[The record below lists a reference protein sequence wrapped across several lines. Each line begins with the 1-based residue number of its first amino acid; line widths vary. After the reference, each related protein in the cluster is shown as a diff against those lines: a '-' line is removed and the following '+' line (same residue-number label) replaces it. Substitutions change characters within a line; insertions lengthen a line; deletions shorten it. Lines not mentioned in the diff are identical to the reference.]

1 MSGKTRETVV
11 GKVRRLE
18 VLREIS
24 AAQAA
29 SPATVSHWFEHWLN
43 TIAAVRVRP
52 RTLETYRSIVRH
64 HIAPAIGHLPLD
76 AVEPEHLEQLYAAM
90 LERGLAASTVLR
102 VHRVLARALKVAHQ
116 RQRVTRDVTRLVD
129 PPAQRRSTIAQP
141 LTLKD
146 ARRVLALASTQRNGA
161 RWSVALALG
170 LRQSEAIALQWNDI
184 DLRAGTL
191 SVRRTAH
198 RVTGVGLVYE
208 EPKTDRSRRTIAL
221 PAQLTAALRAHH
233 AAQLAEPVTRHGTT
247 GAGTAG
253 GCVKH
258 GGGGLVF
265 TRPDGSPIDKSADY
279 KQWRRLLAEAG
290 VGHVRLHDA
299 RHTAATLLL
308 AEGVHARVVMELLG
322 HSQMRTTTDIYSH
335 VLPAL
340 AKDAAD
346 RMNAVLL
353 TSIGAPAQPAPPQ

>member
-1 MSGKTRETVV
+1 MAVRAANGQSSIFVGTDRRWHGWVSMGPSTGKARARRHVSGQTRDTVV
-11 GKVRRLE
+11 AKVRRLE
-18 VLREIS
+18 RQRDIA

-29 SPATVSHWFEHWLN
+29 SAETVASWFPHWLD

-52 RTLETYRSIVRH
+52 RTLETYRCIVRR
-64 HIAPAIGHLPLD
+64 HITPTLGQLPLD
-76 AVEPEHLEQLYAAM
+76 ALQPEHLERLYAAL

-116 RQRVTRDVTRLVD
+116 RQRVPRDITRLVD

-141 LTLKD
+141 LTLDD
-146 ARRVLALASTQRNGA
+146 ARRVLAAASTQRNAA

-170 LRQSEAIALQWNDI
+170 LRQSEALALQWDDI

-221 PAQLTAALRAHH
+221 PAQLTAALRAHREAQRDEH
-233 AAQLAEPVTRHGTT
+233 ATNGNMT
-247 GAGTAG
+247 GQSTADG
-253 GCVKH
+253 DGPQ
-258 GGGGLVF
+258 GDALVF
-265 TRPDGSPIDKSADY
+265 TRPDGQPIDKSADY
-279 KQWRRLLAEAG
+279 KQWRRLLADAG

-299 RHTAATLLL
+299 RHTAATLLQVRGI
-308 AEGVHARVVMELLG
+308 AF
-322 HSQMRTTTDIYSH
+322 
-335 VLPAL
+335 
-340 AKDAAD
+340 DASFGGSCD
-346 RMNAVLL
+346 R
-353 TSIGAPAQPAPPQ
+353 